1 VRRRLAM
8 PKEKPLQGKPIRG
21 NGEALTVSKT
31 GNNGNIIPIIAIKG
45 LEEELSGLDY
55 GTVSLSVYVRDGHI
69 TRFTTNRER
78 STVISSGVDA
88 GETGRSSR

>member
-1 VRRRLAM
+1 ML
-8 PKEKPLQGKPIRG
+8 KEKPLQDKPIRG

-31 GNNGNIIPIIAIKG
+31 GNNDNIIPIVAINC

-78 STVISSGVDA
+78 SIVISFGTDT
-88 GETGRSSR
+88 GETARSIK